1 MLTNETEESRLEI
14 EGVFIFI
21 FYSGCFINVVESL
34 R

>member
-14 EGVFIFI
+14 EGVFFFF
-21 FYSGCFINVVESL
+21 FYFGCFINVVESL